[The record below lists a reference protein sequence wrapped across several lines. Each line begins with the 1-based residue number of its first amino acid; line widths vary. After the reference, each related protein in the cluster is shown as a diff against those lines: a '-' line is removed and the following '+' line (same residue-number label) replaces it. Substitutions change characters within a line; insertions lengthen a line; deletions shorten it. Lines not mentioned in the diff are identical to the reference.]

1 MKPGRELD
9 ALVAEKVMG
18 WKNCNPVAT
27 WDRWEYGD
35 PGDDW
40 TDVENE
46 WCRGYGVSP
55 YNKYFMIP
63 FPRYSVNIAD
73 AWAVV
78 EKMQASGFHYL
89 LFCSHE
95 SGLSAATFYLGP
107 ADGSDD
113 VKSSMYAPH
122 AICLAALKAVG
133 VDLENP

>member
-18 WKNCNPVAT
+18 WTNCNPVAT
-27 WDRWEYGD
+27 WDRWAYGD

-78 EKMQASGFHYL
+78 EKMSVQQGFAMADRGLPGTDVAWQADFALSGPIMG
-89 LFCSHE
+89 E
-95 SGLSAATFYLGP
+95 S
-107 ADGSDD
+107 
-113 VKSSMYAPH
+113 APH